1 MMEMKHPNTG
11 LSLFRT
17 IKVGLACDACIAAG
31 KPEKCTHQS
40 SLVPEWKSSSK
51 HSMIKALYDMAGKGE
66 MMQVR
71 LRSCCTGC
79 CAVLTLACAFFAGAL
94 LFCPLQRESMGLVTE
109 NQSSCFD
116 VAMIEAAFNEPF
128 DMAPFFTRTRWL
140 FCCVDPT
147 GGGRSCLAA
156 VTVAFVE
163 NRMIVVDVA
172 NTTARGHTAIKTVL
186 GEHFDR
192 VRQMGFTATPIVV
205 VVENNLGQEAEHI
218 AHMFKHSD
226 GSLLHFMREDG
237 IAGCRTTQKRKELF
251 TGELTKYIQLGGFKM
266 ARQFLDTEHCDA
278 QLQEEIKRQ
287 LVCWRRVVLVST
299 SGRSEPR
306 ILYTGK
312 DSGNDDVTIVLSM
325 VAFYGT
331 QFAQGNMAIKIS
343 DVVTL

>member
-1 MMEMKHPNTG
+1 MAQDVFYEVIVPLLEMDRTALLCISTPQDSLNFYSGMMEMKHPNTG
-11 LSLFRT
+11 LPLFRT

-66 MMQVR
+66 MMQ
-71 LRSCCTGC
+71 
-79 CAVLTLACAFFAGAL
+79 
-94 LFCPLQRESMGLVTE
+94 RESMGLVTE

-116 VAMIEAAFNEPF
+116 VAMIEAAFDEPF

-163 NRMIVVDVA
+163 NRMIVCDVA
-172 NTTARGHTAIKTVL
+172 NATARGHDAIKTVL

-218 AHMFKHSD
+218 AHMFKQSD

-266 ARQFLDTEHCDA
+266 ARQFLDTQHCDE

-331 QFAQGNMAIKIS
+331 QVRTI
-343 DVVTL
+343 